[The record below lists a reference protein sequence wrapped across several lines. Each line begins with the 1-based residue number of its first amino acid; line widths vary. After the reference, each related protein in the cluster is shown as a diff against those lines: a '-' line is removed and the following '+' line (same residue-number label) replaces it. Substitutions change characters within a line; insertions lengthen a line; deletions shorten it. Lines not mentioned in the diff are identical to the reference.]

1 MVNIIHLFSIILAGI
16 SVGIADALIKK
27 SAIAGS
33 FWSAVKSPLMIAILA
48 LYIAQILFFIYVFKN
63 NWNLGIVGN
72 LQIVFYS
79 FTIIVS
85 GLLFFG
91 ETISLV
97 QGIGI
102 GLAIIGVVLMN
113 LPF

>member
-1 MVNIIHLFSIILAGI
+1 MVNIIHLFAIILAGV

-27 SAIAGS
+27 SAVAGS
-33 FWSAVKSPLMIAILA
+33 FWSAVKSPLMLAILG
-48 LYIAQILFFIYVFKN
+48 LYIAQILFFVYVFKN

-72 LQIVFYS
+72 LQMIFYS
-79 FTIIVS
+79 FTVIVS

-102 GLAIIGVVLMN
+102 GLAIMALF
-113 LPF
+113 L